1 VSEAPPFS
9 PRVVVALGG
18 LVLAIFAA
26 SVLLTGGGARD
37 TAESFGANSYSRSA
51 IGHLALYDMLRALGR
66 DAVRADVDPL
76 AQLGAKGVLVLAE
89 PSEAVFDQSYRT
101 KILTAKKILLILPK
115 WEARA
120 DPDHPD
126 WIGEAGLVPEALA
139 ESALFPAEPKAKVKD
154 APAPILYT
162 TNRLGVAPTIADTAQ
177 LAQASAMNPLLANE
191 NGVLV
196 GEILDRGRRIVV
208 LVDPDPIENHGLSKG
223 ENAAFAL
230 ALFDFIGGPGAKF
243 LFDETIHGFHGHLA
257 AASPALALLRFPGN
271 LLALQGLVAAVLLVG
286 ATIGRFGPP
295 LPAPRAF
302 GAGKAALVS
311 NIAQLIDHGGH
322 HAHSLKRYI
331 ETTAKEGAAILRA
344 PPDLS
349 ESERIAWLDR
359 AGQARGA
366 RRACSEI
373 LFEAR
378 TAGDKDLARLLAAA
392 REIHQWKLEITHGAG

>member
-1 VSEAPPFS
+1 VSAAPAFS

-18 LVLAIFAA
+18 LLIAIFAA
-26 SVLLTGGGARD
+26 SLLLTGSGARD
-37 TAESFGANSYSRSA
+37 AAQSFGANAYSRSA

-66 DAVRADVDPL
+66 NAWRVDGDPL
-76 AQLGAKGVLVLAE
+76 AQLGANGVLVLAE
-89 PSEAVFDQSYRT
+89 PTEAVFDESYRT

-120 DPDHPD
+120 DPDHPE
-126 WIGEAGLVPEALA
+126 WIGEAELVPEALP
-139 ESALFPAEPKAKVKD
+139 ESALFPVEPKAKVKD
-154 APAPILYT
+154 APAPVQYAT
-162 TNRLGVAPTIADTAQ
+162 SRLGVAPTIADTAQ
-177 LAQASAMNPLLANE
+177 LAQTSVMIPLLANE

-208 LVDPDPIENHGLSKG
+208 LTDPDPIENHGLSKG

-230 ALFDFIGGPGAKF
+230 ALFDFIGGPRAKF
-243 LFDETIHGFHGHLA
+243 LFDETIHGFHGRSS

-271 LLALQGLVAAVLLVG
+271 LLALQGLVAALLLVG

-311 NIAQLIDHGGH
+311 NIAQLIDYGGH
-322 HAHSLKRYI
+322 HAHSLRRYI
-331 ETTAKEGAAILRA
+331 GTTAQEGAAILRA
-344 PPDLS
+344 PPNLS
-349 ESERIAWLDR
+349 ESERVDWLDR

-373 LFEAR
+373 LFEAG
-378 TAGDKDLARLLAAA
+378 TAGDRDLARLLAAA
-392 REIHQWKLEITHGAG
+392 QAIRQWKWEITHGAG